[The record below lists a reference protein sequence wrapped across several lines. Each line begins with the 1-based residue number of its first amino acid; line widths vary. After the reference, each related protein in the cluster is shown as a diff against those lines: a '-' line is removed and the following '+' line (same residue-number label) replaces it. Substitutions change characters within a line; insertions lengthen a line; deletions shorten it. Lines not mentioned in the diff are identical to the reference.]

1 MLNYWDFLYK
11 CRIKYTRNKYF
22 FHLHFAICSLP
33 CISLSFLSQAFFTFA
48 PTLPSSSSSSSPPLA
63 LAYVHSERQYFLMQ
77 NFLLLVSHARASSQF
92 ESCFFFFII
101 YLDFVSLYLKKYWI
115 NQAKITDCWCHI
127 PADLYKFFLK
137 DPMYSYKMCVYVC
150 IYTYIY
156 MHVYTHIYTYMYIH
170 IYIHINMYI

>member
-1 MLNYWDFLYK
+1 MFSS
-11 CRIKYTRNKYF
+11 
-22 FHLHFAICSLP
+22 LHFPLLPPASVLYIRLNPTIIIVIIIPTPGPSIRTQWTTMFSHAELSLAR
-33 CISLSFLSQAFFTFA
+33 ISCTSFLAIRILFFF
-48 PTLPSSSSSSSPPLA
+48 
-63 LAYVHSERQYFLMQ
+63 F
-77 NFLLLVSHARASSQF
+77 
-92 ESCFFFFII
+92 FFFFII

-127 PADLYKFFLK
+127 PAGLYKFFLK

-156 MHVYTHIYTYMYIH
+156 MYVYTHIYTYMYIH